1 MRRAGQAGVS
11 SRPSGTRGWA
21 GWRPSTV
28 GHAHRPERRGRG
40 GRSSV
45 ALARAQEGEG
55 ALVEQGVGHARR
67 LATRSRGAMGQAA
80 RPASEP
86 HWAGPSS
93 FIFSL
98 SFVLFY
104 SLYHF
109 KSDSL
114 LNACF
119 TNSLIK
125 QNKNILQHDATIKAP
140 LGFYFTRLTHRYK
153 TKITLHYL

>member
-1 MRRAGQAGVS
+1 VGWGGWTRLVSRAGQAGVS

-21 GWRPSTV
+21 DWRPGTV
-28 GHAHRPERRGRG
+28 GHAHRPERRGAGDGARSRLRG
-40 GRSSV
+40 PRRGRGRWSSGV
-45 ALARAQEGEG
+45 WATLGGWPRGQGE
-55 ALVEQGVGHARR
+55 QWARR
-67 LATRSRGAMGQAA
+67 PGQLASR
-80 RPASEP
+80 

-93 FIFSL
+93 FIFYL
-98 SFVLFY
+98 SFVLLY

-125 QNKNILQHDATIKAP
+125 QN
-140 LGFYFTRLTHRYK
+140 
-153 TKITLHYL
+153 

>member
-1 MRRAGQAGVS
+1 VWA
-11 SRPSGTRGWA
+11 TRG
-21 GWRPSTV
+21 GWP
-28 GHAHRPERRGRG
+28 RGQG
-40 GRSSV
+40 
-45 ALARAQEGEG
+45 AQW
-55 ALVEQGVGHARR
+55 ARR
-67 LATRSRGAMGQAA
+67 PGQLACR
-80 RPASEP
+80 

-109 KSDSL
+109 KLDSL

-140 LGFYFTRLTHRYK
+140 LGFILLGSHIDIKQKNSSLFRKKKSKAR
-153 TKITLHYL
+153 KIEGNTGIW